1 LPGSLAAILLT
12 RASHPYYQPGV
23 IVSGNENLLEL
34 RDVAKTYGEHQVQ
47 ALKHV
52 NLVVRK
58 GSFACLMGQ
67 SGCGKS
73 TLLNIIAGLD
83 SPSSGSVVFDG
94 IDMSALKDEEVTRI
108 RGEKIGFVFQF
119 FNLLSTL
126 TVEENVSLPLEL
138 TTNLSHKARR
148 AKVLEMLERVGMQNR
163 IDFFPAQLS
172 GGEMQRVA
180 IARALVH
187 SPRLLV
193 ADEPTGNLDSAN
205 GTMVLDLL
213 KELNSDLGQTIVMAT
228 HSQEAGSCG
237 DSMILMKDGA
247 IVSQTSTRPGSD

>member
-1 LPGSLAAILLT
+1 MT

-163 IDFFPAQLS
+163 IDFFPA
-172 GGEMQRVA
+172 
-180 IARALVH
+180 
-187 SPRLLV
+187 
-193 ADEPTGNLDSAN
+193 
-205 GTMVLDLL
+205 
-213 KELNSDLGQTIVMAT
+213 
-228 HSQEAGSCG
+228 
-237 DSMILMKDGA
+237 
-247 IVSQTSTRPGSD
+247 